1 MKQRAWLISIRAQS
15 KMTQEEVANR
25 AGIKRPYYS
34 QIESGVRR
42 PSVQVAK
49 RISEVMD
56 FDWALFFEGDCSEKL
71 QKSNTA

>member
-1 MKQRAWLISIRAQS
+1 MKQRAWLINIRAQS

-49 RISEVMD
+49 RISKVMD
-56 FDWALFFEGDCSEKL
+56 FDWALFFESDCSDTL